1 MEPLRTAVDNAP
13 LLVNLLR
20 LIRDARSPNY
30 KDHEKGPVTFH
41 FGGLSMRDSG
51 NYEEAEELWRQC
63 SWRSGA
69 LAPNAAAP
77 FRGPLHLVVYLNH
90 SPVEVWTL
98 QDYREP
104 ATDHS
109 VPRDFEQ
116 LEALNTLVRVL
127 FAHLRCQDIYG
138 VVLQSCV
145 TATDDANSSNFPSS
159 PERHVESLPSSPLPL
174 SASWSRART
183 PHSPANHV
191 SLRLFRS
198 SDECPTIP
206 AHARRQYLWSSDDF
220 VRVDVTMDRAW
231 RHRSW
236 IQPTPQA
243 SSSMPMPAT
252 DDRDQDTAVRVAG
265 KRSSPIRT
273 GSPRLR
279 RFGSDAE
286 ARSQSITPEVMGS
299 LGKSSLPTPYLAPTA
314 TLAPSS
320 HHSRSPGTT
329 LSPLIPGARLS
340 PGQGVSEFA
349 LPSVEQSDLLD
360 GDRSRQSRRSR
371 SSPPMT
377 HSSIFASNY
386 PGGSG
391 GAAHMATLGAVNQ
404 LEDAVL
410 LSNAEH
416 VRRMGTLVCS
426 RKQSPSTSSSP
437 SLGKKPRSSL
447 SQQRP
452 EMGSLV
458 PSISMGALSG
468 VDIDKRFLSSE
479 VDLEDLG
486 TEAALPESSESVS
499 SSAATEHLMSLLGL
513 CSKVKLQHVQPAPFG
528 DLVLSLNLR
537 EVP

>member
-1 MEPLRTAVDNAP
+1 MESLRTAVDNAP

-63 SWRSGA
+63 SWSSGA

-145 TATDDANSSNFPSS
+145 TATGDANSSNFPSS
-159 PERHVESLPSSPLPL
+159 PQRHVESLPNSPLPL
-174 SASWSRART
+174 SASWSQART

-191 SLRLFRS
+191 SLRLFRH

-206 AHARRQYLWSSDDF
+206 VHARRQYLWSSDDF
-220 VRVDVTMDRAW
+220 VRVDVTMDRTW

-236 IQPTPQA
+236 IQPTT
-243 SSSMPMPAT
+243 PAGWPTPTLVT
-252 DDRDQDTAVRVAG
+252 DDSEKNTTVCVAG
-265 KRSSPIRT
+265 ERSSPICT
-273 GSPRLR
+273 GSPGLR

-286 ARSQSITPEVMGS
+286 TRSQSISPEAMGS

-320 HHSRSPGTT
+320 HHSRSPGAT
-329 LSPLIPGARLS
+329 LSPLMPGARPS

-349 LPSVEQSDLLD
+349 LPSLEMSDLLD
-360 GDRSRQSRRSR
+360 CDRSRQSRRSR

-377 HSSIFASNY
+377 HSSIFASSH
-386 PGGSG
+386 PAGGG
-391 GAAHMATLGAVNQ
+391 GATYMPTVGAVNQ
-404 LEDAVL
+404 LEDAVW
-410 LSNAEH
+410 LSSAEH

-437 SLGKKPRSSL
+437 FVGKKPKSSL
-447 SQQRP
+447 TQQKP

-458 PSISMGALSG
+458 PSISFGALSG

-486 TEAALPESSESVS
+486 TEAASAESSESVS
-499 SSAATEHLMSLLGL
+499 SSAATEHLISLLGL